1 MLRHCEF
8 KQTSYNLFQRR
19 HVEQDGGLPGDLP
32 EGLGQVLYHL
42 PGIFVEQRVMLRAHE
57 AKVVLLRE

>member
-42 PGIFVEQRVMLRAHE
+42 PGIFVEQRYASRS
-57 AKVVLLRE
+57 